1 MRRRV
6 ERQVAARRIL
16 ACDVLLARVL
26 PVEKLN
32 VLEGPTW
39 LTEEHHES
47 QTIGQIRV
55 AGQIYTRIGHGGCT
69 DAAYEA
75 EARNGPGHNE
85 ILQQIVAVLIE
96 RRTNS
101 MSRQVPGLRGQL
113 DADVAADLTDPY
125 PQPIDCKGRQ
135 PQP

>member
-1 MRRRV
+1 MQRRV

-16 ACDVLLARVL
+16 TCDVLLARVL
-26 PVEKLN
+26 PVEKLD
-32 VLEGPTW
+32 VLEDPTW
-39 LTEEHHES
+39 LAEEHYES
-47 QTIGQIRV
+47 QTIGQVRI
-55 AGQIYTRIGHGGCT
+55 AGQIHTRVGHGGCT

-75 EARNGPGHNE
+75 EARNGPGHNQ

-125 PQPIDCKGRQ
+125 SQPIDREGRQ